1 MSLSHHFNEE
11 FFVSRID
18 VENILKSFGRISLPT
33 LLLKSEL
40 TEEEIKSV
48 AELFEPWTDG
58 EAVKVDFF
66 RQFQG
71 ELYLCVQAHTTQSTW
86 TPDATPA
93 LWTCKSLPGVISD
106 WVQPTGATD
115 AYSTGDQVQ
124 YDSQV
129 WESKIDANTT
139 VPDGDVPYNRY
150 WDIVE

>member
-1 MSLSHHFNEE
+1 MALTHHFDPN
-11 FFVSRID
+11 
-18 VENILKSFGRISLPT
+18 LKINVRNLLCLLGRASTTGMIT
-33 LLLKSEL
+33 EDEL
-40 TEEEIKSV
+40 TETEIK
-48 AELFEPWTDG
+48 AIAALFVHWISDEVVG
-58 EAVKVDFF
+58 IGFI
-66 RQFQG
+66 RQYAG
-71 ELYLCVQAHTTQSTW
+71 NLYQCVQAHTTQSDW
-86 TPDATPA
+86 TPDVTPA